1 MPQNF
6 VYPQRDQPLLLP
18 VDMRE
23 WLPEDDLVFVVLDA
37 VATLDLGEFR
47 RRYRA
52 DGHGRA
58 AFDPEMMVALL
69 LYGYCQGERSSRVI
83 EKRCVRDV
91 GYRVITGGLC
101 PDHATIARF
110 RADMRRAGRA
120 VQPDGAAAGRGGHG
134 VAGHPQPGRHQAGR
148 QRGAEGEPDA
158 AADREDRGLRPPRAP
173 GLRRRS

>member
-6 VYPQRDQPLLLP
+6 LFLQRDQSLLMP

-23 WLPEDDLVFVVLDA
+23 WLPEDDLAFVVLDA

-47 RRYRA
+47 RQYRA

-69 LYGYCQGERSSRVI
+69 LCGYCQGERSSRVI
-83 EKRCVRDV
+83 EQRCVRDV
-91 GYRVITGGLC
+91 AYRVIAGGLH

-110 RADMRRAGRA
+110 RARHEKAL
-120 VQPDGAAAGRGGHG
+120 GGLFSQ
-134 VAGHPQPGRHQAGR
+134 V
-148 QRGAEGEPDA
+148 
-158 AADREDRGLRPPRAP
+158 LRMKAP
-173 GLRRRS
+173 T